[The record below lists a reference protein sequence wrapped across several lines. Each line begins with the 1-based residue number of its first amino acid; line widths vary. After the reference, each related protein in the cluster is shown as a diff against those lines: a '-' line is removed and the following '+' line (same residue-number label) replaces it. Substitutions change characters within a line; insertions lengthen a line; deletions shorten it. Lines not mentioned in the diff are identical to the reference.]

1 MVFRKQYT
9 RFVACSNEMF
19 GVESILLLALK
30 ITGKSDF
37 TEVKEQRQFWIWWN
51 HKKVELSMKL
61 VIV

>member
-1 MVFRKQYT
+1 MVFGKQYT

-37 TEVKEQRQFWIWWN
+37 TETKEQR
-51 HKKVELSMKL
+51 
-61 VIV
+61 